1 MLEKEDL
8 KQIEIIINTSL
19 DAKFDEKLEPI
30 KLEILEPMKQQLE
43 GLDPIKRQLDSLE
56 FEIKEIRIELSRLNK
71 TEGEDVAVAY
81 KDIETLR
88 KRVDNLEMQLK
99 NMQSAH
105 T

>member
-19 DAKFDEKLEPI
+19 EPI
-30 KLEILEPMKQQLE
+30 KQQLESLEPMKQQLE
-43 GLDPIKRQLDSLE
+43 SLEPMKRQLESIE
-56 FEIKEIRIELSRLNK
+56 FEIKEIRMELARLNK
-71 TEGEDVAVAY
+71 TEGEDIVVAY

-99 NMQSAH
+99 NMQSARA
-105 T
+105 

>member
-8 KQIEIIINTSL
+8 KQIETIINTSL
-19 DAKFDEKLEPI
+19 EPI
-30 KLEILEPMKQQLE
+30 KQQLESLEPMKQQLE

-56 FEIKEIRIELSRLNK
+56 FEIKEIRMELARLNK
-71 TEGEDVAVAY
+71 AEGEDIVVAY

-99 NMQSAH
+99 RMQSARA
-105 T
+105 

>member
-19 DAKFDEKLEPI
+19 EPI
-30 KLEILEPMKQQLE
+30 KQQLESLEPMKRQLE
-43 GLDPIKRQLDSLE
+43 SIE
-56 FEIKEIRIELSRLNK
+56 FEIKEIRMELARLNK
-71 TEGEDVAVAY
+71 TEGEDIVVAY

-99 NMQSAH
+99 NMQSARA
-105 T
+105 